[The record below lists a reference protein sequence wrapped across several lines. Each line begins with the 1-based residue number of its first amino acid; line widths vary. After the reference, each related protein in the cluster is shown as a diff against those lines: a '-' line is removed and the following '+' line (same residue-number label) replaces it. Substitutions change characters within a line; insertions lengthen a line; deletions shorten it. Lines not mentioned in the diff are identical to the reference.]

1 MLVNVSFFKENFLQL
16 CYCIVLSNKKICIEK
31 LEFRFVKVLHD
42 LRHTS
47 RKVLPKQNR
56 LAPERRI
63 GLFFVSLGVESRLR
77 WRKGFAKVRLRCSR
91 LDIEQHSISEHTLKN
106 KTITMCFVIQ
116 VLFFFVVYVT
126 ETIIA
131 IFDYIFHSTLHN
143 STILRIPLTALCT
156 APTALTT
163 NLLNGFV

>member
-1 MLVNVSFFKENFLQL
+1 M
-16 CYCIVLSNKKICIEK
+16 LSNKKICIEK

-42 LRHTS
+42 LLHTS
-47 RKVLPKQNR
+47 GKVLPKQNR

-63 GLFFVSLGVESRLR
+63 GLFVSLGVESRLR
-77 WRKGFAKVRLRCSR
+77 WRKGFAKVRLRFSH

-116 VLFFFVVYVT
+116 VLFFFFVVCVT

>member
-1 MLVNVSFFKENFLQL
+1 MLVNVFFFKENFLQL

-42 LRHTS
+42 CTHLEKS
-47 RKVLPKQNR
+47 YPKQNR

-63 GLFFVSLGVESRLR
+63 GLFVSLGVESRLR
-77 WRKGFAKVRLRCSR
+77 WRKGFAKVRLRCSH

-116 VLFFFVVYVT
+116 VLFFFFGCVCNRNNYRN
-126 ETIIA
+126 
-131 IFDYIFHSTLHN
+131 F
-143 STILRIPLTALCT
+143 
-156 APTALTT
+156 
-163 NLLNGFV
+163 